1 MASKPGS
8 DPPGAARETLL
19 RRSLLLPERPSFGR
33 FTLRPF
39 SLWTLDLCEEIGLD
53 VFLALPPEVIP
64 AGGRS
69 FQLAAL
75 VWFHSVERSEA
86 EVDAALM
93 SGAWRSEVKR
103 SLRDPDLAA
112 ALPALADYL
121 AYFGQM
127 IAAASVRVRKK
138 PKAAGE
144 VEEKPPPGLVEPGG
158 AYALLWTLGGG
169 ALDGPDQFAWLYRGL
184 PLPRLLSFYHCALR
198 ASLAWTLPARG
209 GAAPVR
215 PRLAAVRAA
224 IAEGAAAAAS
234 RPVRI

>member
-1 MASKPGS
+1 MVKPPGS
-8 DPPGAARETLL
+8 DLAFARETLL

-53 VFLALPPEVIP
+53 VFLALPPGVDP
-64 AGGRS
+64 AGSRS

-75 VWFHSVERSEA
+75 VWFHCADRPEA

-93 SGAWRSEVKR
+93 SGAWRGEIKR

-127 IAAASVRVRKK
+127 ISVASVRVRKK
-138 PKAAGE
+138 PKAAGV

-158 AYALLWTLGGG
+158 AYALLWTLAGG
-169 ALDGPDQFAWLYRGL
+169 ALGNPDQIAWLYRGL

-198 ASLAWTLPARG
+198 ASLAWTLPAKG

-215 PRLAAVRAA
+215 PRLEAVRAA
-224 IAEGAAAAAS
+224 IASGAAAAGPRA
-234 RPVRI
+234 VRI